1 MPRVS
6 GQSRARRDR
15 AGAISSPATAAG
27 ADPVKAQTV
36 RLPSDLWRRL
46 KIRAVDEERPMS
58 EIIRDA
64 LEDYLSAPGP
74 AEG

>member
-1 MPRVS
+1 M
-6 GQSRARRDR
+6 
-15 AGAISSPATAAG
+15 SSTATAA
-27 ADPVKAQTV
+27 ASDPIKAQTV

-64 LEDYLSAPGP
+64 LQGYLSVAGRN
-74 AEG
+74 GG